1 MHDQLGRSHG
11 AQCLPGQDQLRTTSS
26 LKDEGRGRNTLQKFR
41 KCKSS
46 SGLECPFFSSLDL
59 VLSLVP

>member
-1 MHDQLGRSHG
+1 MHDQLGQSCG
-11 AQCLPGQDQLRTTSS
+11 VQCFPGQDQLHTTDS
-26 LKDEGRGRNTLQKFR
+26 LKDEGRGRNTLQKLR

-59 VLSLVP
+59 VVSLVP